1 MKVLFHIDSESNW
14 DMVLENARNMRKYEQ
29 ERQVAFEIEIVAN
42 GAAVEGLQ
50 RAVAQQSCWYAS
62 MAELSVERVV
72 FAACRNALRK
82 HNIDPGLLC
91 EFVRV
96 VPSGVVEIAMRQEEG
111 YSYIKP

>member
-50 RAVAQQSCWYAS
+50 RS
-62 MAELSVERVV
+62 
-72 FAACRNALRK
+72 
-82 HNIDPGLLC
+82 
-91 EFVRV
+91 
-96 VPSGVVEIAMRQEEG
+96 SGVVEIAMRQEEG